1 MTKNFLE
8 ELELFATS
16 LTNFYASS
24 GRSLPWRDEVSPY
37 RTWISEIMLQQT
49 RVDVVIPYFLRF
61 MEALPRV
68 EDLAQ
73 ASEDEL
79 HLLWQGLGYYR
90 RIRHAK
96 EAANE
101 VVASYDG
108 ELPSGYEA
116 LRSLPGIGDYTASA
130 ILSIAYHKPYAAM
143 DGNLLRI
150 FSRLFAEEGDITK
163 PKTVRLLKQHA
174 EAPLPFIDPAIYNQA
189 LMDLGATV
197 CTPKSPSCDECP
209 VQEFCAAY
217 EKGEVEKFPVK
228 AKKKPPRVEKKTVLI
243 LSRDGQ
249 IALHK
254 RPEEGLLG
262 GLWEPILL
270 DGHLSEEDL
279 DAFLFGMGLEKTSVL
294 PLPSTRHV
302 FSHIR
307 WEMVGLLLQVKSAG
321 LVAEE
326 DITWVDPRNLSSYPM
341 ASAVSFYRT
350 WMEATL

>member
-8 ELELFATS
+8 ELELFAQS
-16 LTNFYASS
+16 LTNFYAAS
-24 GRSLPWRDEVSPY
+24 GRHLPWRDEVSPY

-61 MEALPRV
+61 IEALPSV

-96 EAANE
+96 EAAQRI
-101 VVASYDG
+101 VLSHGG
-108 ELPSGYEA
+108 ELPSNYED

-150 FSRLFAEEGDITK
+150 FSRLLAEERDIGK
-163 PKTVRLLKQHA
+163 PQTVRHLKEKA

-197 CTPKSPSCDECP
+197 CTPKNPSCDLCP
-209 VQEFCAAY
+209 IGDMCTAY
-217 EKGEVEKFPVK
+217 GTTTVEKFPVK

-243 LSRDGQ
+243 LSREGEV
-249 IALHK
+249 ALHK

-270 DGHLSEEDL
+270 DGHGTVEDI
-279 DAFLFGMGLEKTSVL
+279 DAFLFGIGLEKTSLL
-294 PLPSTRHV
+294 PLPSARHV

-307 WEMVGLLLQVKSAG
+307 WEMRGYFLFVKSVG

-326 DITWVDPRNLSSYPM
+326 DITWVRSEELSSYPM
-341 ASAVSFYRT
+341 ASAVSFYRP
-350 WMEATL
+350 WMETTL